1 MEQSTSVMCESN
13 NRLLLLK
20 QEQEQYAEGSKQ
32 WTYLQENI
40 NQIVAQNYLEYVN
53 R

>member
-1 MEQSTSVMCESN
+1 MEHSTTGVCKSN
-13 NRLLLLK
+13 DRLVFLK
-20 QEQEQYAEGSKQ
+20 QEQEKYTEGSPR
-32 WTYLQENI
+32 WINLQTEI

>member
-1 MEQSTSVMCESN
+1 MEKSN
-13 NRLLLLK
+13 GTKQLSNDQLIFLK

-32 WTYLQENI
+32 WMYLQENI
-40 NQIVAQNYLEYVN
+40 NQIVAQNFLEYVN

>member
-1 MEQSTSVMCESN
+1 MEQVTSNVCQSN

-20 QEQEQYAEGSKQ
+20 EEQAQYAEGSKQ

>member
-1 MEQSTSVMCESN
+1 MGKGTRIKQSTN
-13 NRLLLLK
+13 DQLLLLR
-20 QEQEQYAEGSKQ
+20 QEQALVKEGSKQ
-32 WTYLQENI
+32 WAKLQEKI

>member
-1 MEQSTSVMCESN
+1 MAQSNGNEQPSN
-13 NRLLLLK
+13 DQLLFLK

-32 WTYLQENI
+32 WMYLQENI
-40 NQIVAQNYLEYVN
+40 NQIIAQNYLEYVN

>member
-1 MEQSTSVMCESN
+1 MEQSTPVMCEPN
-13 NRLLLLK
+13 NKLLFLR

>member
-1 MEQSTSVMCESN
+1 MEQSTSALCKSN

-20 QEQEQYAEGSKQ
+20 QEQEDWAEGSKQ
-32 WTYLQENI
+32 WIRLQNNI
-40 NQIVAQNYLEYVN
+40 DQIVAQNYLEYVN